1 MTEKQASESQIVAII
16 TSDDSREA
24 VLRSV
29 INLWAGARTG
39 ETTVRRSEL
48 VRKKSEAVATFFSF
62 VQKNPGE
69 VDEQD
74 VRAWTEHLRRE
85 RKLKPPTVYARLSF
99 LSSFYEW
106 AMRDSRTGAYLRSN
120 PVTLARPKA
129 PRPYQ
134 TEKTKAWT
142 DEELRSIVAAVEKS
156 AAGGDFAGKL
166 VGKRDLALLRM
177 YMATGR
183 RREEII
189 SLRGRDVRLMEGGL
203 EVGGRMKGGRY
214 RTMKVD
220 DPEVKAAL
228 LGYLTE
234 AKRLHVLKTDAPLWT
249 RHDHPKAA
257 GEALTS
263 HAFVKNLKRYARD
276 AGVGDVHLHQTR
288 HTFARIVQ
296 EETGSFDETREAL
309 DHESVATTRVYVQRI
324 AVKADRHSRKVAERM
339 KSSRNSEP
347 EGGG

>member
-1 MTEKQASESQIVAII
+1 MSENELPQGQNTALVSAGVEK
-16 TSDDSREA
+16 EA

-29 INLWAGARTG
+29 IALWAGTRTG
-39 ETTVRRSEL
+39 ENTVRRDEL
-48 VRKKSEAVATFFSF
+48 VQKKIKTVAAFFAF
-62 VQKNPGE
+62 AGKTPHE

-74 VRAWTEHLRRE
+74 VVRWAEFLRRE
-85 RKLKPPTVYARLSF
+85 RKQKPPTVYARLSF
-99 LSSFYEW
+99 LSSFYVW
-106 AMRDSRTGAYLRSN
+106 AMRDQQIGAHIRAN
-120 PVTLARPKA
+120 PVALVRPRA

-134 TEKTKAWT
+134 TDKTKAWT
-142 DEELRSIVAAVEKS
+142 DEELQSIVAAVETR
-156 AAGGDFAGKL
+156 AASGDL

-189 SLRGRDVRLMEGGL
+189 SLRGRDVRLTNDGL

-214 RTMKVD
+214 RTMKVED
-220 DPEVKAAL
+220 GEVKAAL
-228 LGYLTE
+228 LDYLIE
-234 AKRLHVLKTDAPLWT
+234 VKRLHVLKTDAPLWT
-249 RHDHPKAA
+249 RHDHPKFA

-296 EETGSFDETREAL
+296 EETGSFNETQEAL
-309 DHESVATTRVYVQRI
+309 DHENLATTRVYVQRI
-324 AVKADRHSRKVAERM
+324 AVKADKHSRKVAERM
-339 KSSRNSEP
+339 KHSRNS
-347 EGGG
+347 